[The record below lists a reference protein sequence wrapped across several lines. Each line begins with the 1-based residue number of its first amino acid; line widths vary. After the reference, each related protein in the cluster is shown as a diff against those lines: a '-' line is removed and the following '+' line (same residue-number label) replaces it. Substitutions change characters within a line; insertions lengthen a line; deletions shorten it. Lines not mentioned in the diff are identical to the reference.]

1 LSNKQGYFFIR
12 NAPYT
17 DLAGYPVNLK
27 AGYRISSAD
36 WKPDIQPDFQL
47 SIQMS
52 RKYEKKIKRDI
63 AFSKFKALHLF
74 CHQRNN
80 VFKIM
85 FFEIS

>member
-52 RKYEKKIKRDI
+52 RKYEKKLNEILPFPNLKRCICFAIKE
-63 AFSKFKALHLF
+63 
-74 CHQRNN
+74 
-80 VFKIM
+80 IM
-85 FFEIS
+85 FLK